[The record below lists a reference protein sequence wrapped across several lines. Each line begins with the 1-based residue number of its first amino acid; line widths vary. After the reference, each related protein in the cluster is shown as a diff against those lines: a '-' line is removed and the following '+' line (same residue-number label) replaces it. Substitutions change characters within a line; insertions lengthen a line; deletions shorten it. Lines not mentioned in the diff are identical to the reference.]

1 MTSWNNIREYYQF
14 LLKSILKVKLNN
26 TRPKH
31 VSNAIC
37 VGIFIKHL
45 AIHWFPTDVSS
56 EQKLGCL
63 GYSSIHFYKG
73 FCRILLL
80 LITFGIIILQSLLWE
95 KDKNKVV
102 VSTILVLFTVNI
114 WGLIP
119 NLTCAYSSKGLS
131 NHYVNEPLTPGS
143 TQPKTGR
150 FSPLLPAAF
159 WMPSVFLE
167 KGQEKE
173 WS

>member
-1 MTSWNNIREYYQF
+1 MFTRCKMTSWNNIREYYQF

-63 GYSSIHFYKG
+63 GYSSIHLYKG
-73 FCRILLL
+73 FCLILLL

-102 VSTILVLFTVNI
+102 VSTILVLFTVYLGI
-114 WGLIP
+114 D
-119 NLTCAYSSKGLS
+119 SQFD
-131 NHYVNEPLTPGS
+131 VR
-143 TQPKTGR
+143 QGR
-150 FSPLLPAAF
+150 FSVFASSF
-159 WMPSVFLE
+159 WTPSVFLE